1 MMGLVAFEFLA
12 AAHTAELVIARIGI
26 THAQLGFE
34 IPVPAQ
40 NPGVTV
46 GHARTDEPALVPI
59 IGEFGQI
66 AAQKRNVVFQSAGVI
81 LAAMLPESGPR
92 NDHRTSSVPRVAKAN
107 VSIGDRAKASNR

>member
-26 THAQLGFE
+26 PHAQLGFE

-46 GHARTDEPALVPI
+46 GHARTDEPTLVPI

-81 LAAMLPESGPR
+81 LAAMR
-92 NDHRTSSVPRVAKAN
+92 MSSQKVTRETITEPVTMLMP
-107 VSIGDRAKASNR
+107 